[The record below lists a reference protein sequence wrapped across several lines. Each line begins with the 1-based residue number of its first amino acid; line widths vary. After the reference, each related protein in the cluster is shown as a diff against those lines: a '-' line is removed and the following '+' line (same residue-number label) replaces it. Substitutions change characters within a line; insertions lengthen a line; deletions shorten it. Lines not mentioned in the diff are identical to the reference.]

1 MVTLS
6 DLWNIIPALGVIVA
20 LIYYAATLRG
30 IEKTRMRDLINQRL
44 QVASIDYY
52 RILQDVR
59 MMVDWE
65 TPEEFYSKYH
75 YTVNPQAYSK
85 IEYLL
90 NLYSSVGILYRDGII
105 SLEGIFQ
112 LYPPYTTIGIWEQ
125 FKPYIDRSR
134 LTQNDP
140 NWLKPYEQLYIEARK
155 MYPNTS
161 NMKQTTLK
169 RIKEAH
175 GA

>member
-6 DLWNIIPALGVIVA
+6 DLWNIIPVLSVVVA
-20 LIYYAATLRG
+20 LIYYAATLRSV
-30 IEKTRMRDLINQRL
+30 EKTRRRDLINQRL
-44 QVASIDYY
+44 QVASLDYY

-75 YTVNPQAYSK
+75 YAVNPQAYSK

-90 NLYSSVGILYRDGII
+90 NLYSSVGILQRDGII
-105 SLEGIFQ
+105 SLEEVFQ

-125 FKPYIDRSR
+125 FKPYIERAR
-134 LTQNDP
+134 LTMNDP
-140 NWLKPYEQLYIEARK
+140 NWLEPYEQLYIKARK

-169 RIKEAH
+169 RIKERQ
-175 GA
+175 GP